1 MYVKWQNQKIKSG
14 FNGAANHLVALLVD
28 DSAKQAHKHD
38 GLQTELGTIKE
49 QYLQTKAR
57 NTREFHQGL
66 FWAAVDKKLDILAL
80 SPDERNGIEKQIL
93 KEVPRPDEDWA
104 LWGVTCIPRYDP

>member
-1 MYVKWQNQKIKSG
+1 MHVKWQRQQLKSG
-14 FNGAANHLVALLVD
+14 FNGAENYLVALLVD
-28 DSAKQAHKHD
+28 NSVKGGRTQD
-38 GLQTELGTIKE
+38 GWQTELGSIKE

-66 FWAAVDKKLDILAL
+66 FWSAVDRKLDFLAL
-80 SPDERNGIEKQIL
+80 SPDVRNRIEQQIL
-93 KEVPRPDEDWA
+93 KEVPRPGEGWA